1 VTGCTSTSPIVGNS
15 PAIQRAR
22 DLIGRYATTKLP
34 ILVMGATGTGKE
46 LVAQHIHS
54 LSGRPGPLVDVNCGA
69 LPRDMVESLLF
80 GHRRGSFTGA
90 VESVPGYVER
100 ANGRTLFL
108 DELSHLPVEGQVKLL
123 RVLETGEL
131 ERLGEASKRAVDL
144 RVVAAVQDDL
154 AERLRSQAFRRDLFQ
169 RLAGVV
175 IVLPPL
181 RDRMDDVAVL
191 ARHFARLEG
200 RNLEEGCRHVLANHG
215 WPGNVREL
223 RLAIER
229 AGQLV
234 ENGTV
239 PPSALAESIQ
249 LGLPDEGGGPSSDR
263 PAALDA
269 GLPSAR
275 QRMLRLCAEHDWDY
289 RLIAAAMCVGKSTLY
304 RRLSRLGI
312 SLRGGGISH

>member
-1 VTGCTSTSPIVGNS
+1 MTGCTSPSPIIGNS
-15 PAIQRAR
+15 PSIQRAR
-22 DLIGRYATTKLP
+22 DLICRYATTRLP

-46 LVAQHIHS
+46 LVAQHIHA

-90 VESVPGYVER
+90 VESVPGYAER
-100 ANGRTLFL
+100 ASGRTLFL
-108 DELSHLPVEGQVKLL
+108 DELSHLSVEGQVKLL
-123 RVLETGEL
+123 RVLETREV
-131 ERLGEASKRAVDL
+131 ERLGEALKRQVDL
-144 RVVAAVQDDL
+144 RVVAAVQEDL

-181 RDRMDDVAVL
+181 RDRIDDVVVL
-191 ARHFARLEG
+191 AEHFAQLEG

-234 ENGTV
+234 ENGTI

-249 LGLPDEGGGPSSDR
+249 LGLPNDGEGASTDVS
-263 PAALDA
+263 AAPVA

-275 QRMLRLCAEHDWDY
+275 QRMLRLCADHDWDY
-289 RLIAAAMCVGKSTLY
+289 RLIATAMCVGKSTLY

>member
-1 VTGCTSTSPIVGNS
+1 VTACSSHSAPIIGKS
-15 PAIQRAR
+15 PAIHRAR
-22 DLIGRYATTKLP
+22 DLISRYATTRLP
-34 ILVMGATGTGKE
+34 ILVMGETGTGKE

-108 DELSHLPVEGQVKLL
+108 DEVSHLPVDGQVKLL
-123 RVLETGEL
+123 RVLETREV
-131 ERLGEASKRAVDL
+131 ERLGEGLKRQVDF
-144 RVVAAVQDDL
+144 RVVSAVQDDL
-154 AERLRSQAFRRDLFQ
+154 AQRLKTQTFRRDLFQ

-175 IVLPPL
+175 ILLPPL
-181 RDRMDDVAVL
+181 RDRMDDVELL
-191 ARHFARLEG
+191 ARHFAQLEG
-200 RNLEEGCRHVLANHG
+200 RTLDDGCRRVLTNHG

-249 LGLPDEGGGPSSDR
+249 LGLPEESEGSTSGR
-263 PAALDA
+263 PAWVL
-269 GLPSAR
+269 GVPTAR
-275 QRMLRLCAEHDWDY
+275 QRMLQVCAEHDWDY
-289 RLIAAAMCVGKSTLY
+289 RLIATALRVGKSTLY
-304 RRLSRLGI
+304 RRLARLGI
-312 SLRGGGISH
+312 SLRAGGLSH